1 MIPTKGLVFR
11 FSDVEVSEPELR
23 AMRAGQA
30 LEIEPKAFRVLVHLI
45 KNSGHLVSKS
55 ELMDAVWGETAVT
68 ENSLARAIALL
79 RRVLEDDPRQPR
91 FIETVSTAGYRFICP
106 VQTERPPDNSS
117 KSAEVAEVLPNL
129 ERPQQ
134 DAMVPAHASKEVKPQ
149 SWLRRRRWVWI
160 AGTVV
165 LAFTG
170 IGAAWWV
177 WWFTPAVPHVTST
190 EAITRD
196 GIGKV
201 FPVTDGSRIYFSEVV
216 KERESLA
223 QVSVTGGEVSN
234 LATPFPTNALR
245 DIAPDKSSLLVSEY
259 RFNEPLPLWI
269 VPLPS
274 GAPRRVGNLLAND
287 AAWTPDG
294 TQIVF
299 SKGTEIWKTNADG
312 SQARKLLTTPGLPY
326 TLRVS
331 PDGKRMRF
339 SVSEQLGGP
348 ANTLWEAATDGS
360 GAHRLLPGWQE
371 QPTQN
376 AGGWSPDGRFY
387 VFGCWTQQ
395 GEDLWIMADHP
406 EWLSHRRSVPVQ
418 LTRGPKSFGGPIA
431 FSADGRTL
439 FVEGWEQHM
448 ELMRFDPAKHL
459 TAPYLSR
466 LSATEASFSRDG
478 QWVTYV
484 TLPDSS
490 LWRSRTDGS
499 DRLQLTSP
507 PGGAD
512 IPRWS
517 PDGRRIALDWTVPGK
532 QTKLAVISRDGGTPE
547 QVIPDSEDSRD
558 QEDPTWSPD
567 GEQIIFARDIT
578 LAAVERLELLRV
590 DLRTKKVT
598 PVPGSEGLFSPRWSP
613 DGHYLAA
620 FSVDA
625 RSIHLFDF
633 QKQTWTTWFRTTQ
646 FTPEQG
652 HVRWVGTNLWS
663 QDSKTLYFST
673 NKDDNVAY
681 WRIGVGSQS
690 PTKVA
695 DLIDESFLGGTEW
708 PTLTPDGGVLYTRD
722 LSTYEIYALHLSEK

>member
-106 VQTERPPDNSS
+106 VQTERPPDNSRNPE
-117 KSAEVAEVLPNL
+117 AQIAEVLQNSSA
-129 ERPQQ
+129 PQQ
-134 DAMVPAHASKEVKPQ
+134 DAMVPAHASKEVKPW

-170 IGAAWWV
+170 LGLAWWV
-177 WWFTPAVPHVTST
+177 WWFTPAVPHVTSI
-190 EAITRD
+190 EAITHD

-201 FPVTDGSRIYFSEVV
+201 LPVTDGSRVYFSEFV
-216 KERESLA
+216 KQDESLA
-223 QVSVTGGEVSN
+223 QVSATGGEISIV
-234 LATPFPTNALR
+234 ATPFARNAVR
-245 DIAPDKSSLLVSEY
+245 DIAPDKSSLLVSED
-259 RFNEPLPLWI
+259 RLNAPTPLWI
-269 VPLPS
+269 VPLPT

-299 SKGTEIWKTNADG
+299 SKGTEIWKANADG
-312 SQARKLLTTPGLPY
+312 SEAHKLLMIPGISHW
-326 TLRVS
+326 LRVS

-339 SVSEQLGGP
+339 SVYEQLGVHP
-348 ANTLWEAATDGS
+348 YSLWEAKTDGA
-360 GAHRLLPGWQE
+360 GAHRLLQGWQD
-371 QPTQN
+371 QPGQH
-376 AGGWSPDGRFY
+376 AGSWSPDGRYY
-387 VFGCWTQQ
+387 VFGMYTRNGQ
-395 GEDLWIMADHP
+395 DLWMLAEHP
-406 EWLSHRRSVPVQ
+406 EWLPHRQSAPVQ
-418 LTRGPKSFGGPIA
+418 LTRGPLFFGGPVA
-431 FSADGRTL
+431 FSPDGRTL
-439 FVEGWEQHM
+439 FTSGGEQHW
-448 ELMRFDPAKHL
+448 ELMRFDSAKQQA
-459 TAPYLSR
+459 APYLSGV
-466 LSATEASFSRDG
+466 SATDLAFSPDG

-484 TLPDSS
+484 TIPDSS

-499 DRLQLTSP
+499 DRLQLSSP
-507 PGGAD
+507 PGYAGIA
-512 IPRWS
+512 RWS
-517 PDGRRIALDWTVPGK
+517 PDGRRIAFEWAAPGK
-532 QTKLAVISRDGGTPE
+532 QVKLAVISRDGGALE
-547 QVIPDSEDSRD
+547 QIIPDSEDSHEQD
-558 QEDPTWSPD
+558 DPTWSPD
-567 GEQIIFARDIT
+567 GEQIIFARTVNDAPVVRMEI
-578 LAAVERLELLRV
+578 LRV

-598 PVPGSEGLFSPRWSP
+598 SIPGSEGLYSPRWSP
-613 DGHYLAA
+613 DGRYLAA

-633 QKQTWTTWFRTTQ
+633 QKQTWTTWLTT
-646 FTPEQG
+646 EQI
-652 HVRWVGTNLWS
+652 HIRWVGFNSWS
-663 QDSKTLYFST
+663 HDSKALYFAT
-673 NKDDNVAY
+673 NQGDHIAY
-681 WRIGVGSQS
+681 WRIGVGNQL
-690 PTKVA
+690 PAKIA
-695 DLIDESFLGGTEW
+695 DLNDEHLLGSTVW
-708 PTLTPDGGVLYTRD
+708 PILAPDGSVIYTRD